1 MTNEGRDPVGSV
13 AEEAARLLGLF
24 AAGLPDSAL
33 HAAGARAAG
42 EPPPSH
48 ACPECGHDPHART
61 DPVCRVCPVC
71 RVLAVVR
78 AISPE
83 TLEKVADIVDLAG
96 EALRGLAARQR
107 GDGGG
112 SRRGSSAW
120 PGAAEDPDVHRWQ
133 PGPGF
138 AAHGG
143 AEANGSA
150 TNGSATNGSATNGS
164 ATNGSATNGSATNGS
179 ATNGSATNG
188 GAATN
193 GSGSPDTTRQWEP
206 WPAPEA
212 FDAEQEPT
220 AAGPSESQDRL

>member
-1 MTNEGRDPVGSV
+1 VTNEGRDPVGSV

-112 SRRGSSAW
+112 ARRGSSAW

-143 AEANGSA
+143 AAANGNAAHGGATHGSA
-150 TNGSATNGSATNGS
+150 TNGGATNGGAVNS
-164 ATNGSATNGSATNGS
+164 
-179 ATNGSATNG
+179 

-206 WPAPEA
+206 WPAPGA
-212 FDAEQEPT
+212 FDADQEPT
-220 AAGPSESQDRL
+220 AAEPPKSQDRL